1 MVETDFGRPGRSAT
15 VGPSMDAEEHTRAM
29 FAVDD
34 SVAEAI
40 RRALHESGEL
50 AAVVELRR
58 HFPLVR
64 DSAQARVC
72 VRAIA
77 SWEPLPTPKVLIG
90 RAKPE
95 RSR

>member
-1 MVETDFGRPGRSAT
+1 
-15 VGPSMDAEEHTRAM
+15 MDAEEHTRAM

-34 SVAEAI
+34 SIAEAI

-58 HFPLVR
+58 HFPLFR
-64 DSAQARVC
+64 DNAQARVC

-77 SWEPLPTPKVLIG
+77 SWKPLPTPKVLSG
-90 RAKPE
+90 RAKPG
-95 RSR
+95 RTR